1 MIDLIKKTLLAGVGM
16 TLMTADKVEQVAREI
31 ANAAQLSADKGQEF
45 VDEAVARAKK
55 GRQELEAT
63 VQRVVRQALEKANL
77 PTRDDV
83 AQLAARIE
91 KLEQRLTDRPA

>member
-1 MIDLIKKTLLAGVGM
+1 MIDLIKKTLLAGVGL

>member
-83 AQLAARIE
+83 AQLAARIDE
-91 KLEQRLTDRPA
+91 LEQRLTDRPA

>member
-1 MIDLIKKTLLAGVGM
+1 M

-63 VQRVVRQALEKANL
+63 VQRVVRQTLEKANL

-83 AQLAARIE
+83 AQLTARIE

>member
-16 TLMTADKVEQVAREI
+16 TLMTVDKVEQVAREI
-31 ANAAQLSADKGQEF
+31 ADAAQLSADKGQEF

-63 VQRVVRQALEKANL
+63 VQRVVRQTLEKANL

-91 KLEQRLTDRPA
+91 KLEQRLADRPA

>member
-63 VQRVVRQALEKANL
+63 VQRVVRQTLEKANL

-83 AQLAARIE
+83 AQLTARIE